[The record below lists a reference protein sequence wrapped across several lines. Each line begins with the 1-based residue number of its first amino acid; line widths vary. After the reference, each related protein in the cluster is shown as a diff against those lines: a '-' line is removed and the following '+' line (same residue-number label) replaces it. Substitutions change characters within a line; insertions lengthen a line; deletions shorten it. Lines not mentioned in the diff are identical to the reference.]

1 MENVFTTMSSE
12 LNLDVSVLLMELLFA
27 AVVGIVLAFH
37 PTRFKTLLKKK
48 KTLDVA
54 KAQILLCI
62 AGALLINVIGDS
74 AARAFGIFGIGSF
87 VRFRA
92 PVRSPMEA
100 AIMFLL
106 LGLGMAVGLKLYAV
120 AAVSTL
126 FLFVILF
133 PVSWVKANKS
143 KEEVV
148 TDEK

>member
-1 MENVFTTMSSE
+1 MSTE
-12 LNLDVSVLLMELLFA
+12 LNLDASVLLLELLFA
-27 AVVGIVLAFH
+27 GFVGIFIAFH
-37 PTRFKTLLKKK
+37 PTRIKTLLKKK

-133 PVSWVKANKS
+133 PVSWVKVKKS
-143 KEEVV
+143 GETVV
-148 TDEK
+148 IDEK

>member
-1 MENVFTTMSSE
+1 MENVFTTMSTE
-12 LNLDVSVLLMELLFA
+12 LNLDASVLLLELLFA
-27 AVVGIVLAFH
+27 GFVGIFIAFH
-37 PTRFKTLLKKK
+37 PTRIKTLLKKK

-133 PVSWVKANKS
+133 PVSWVKVKKS
-143 KEEVV
+143 GETVV
-148 TDEK
+148 IDEK